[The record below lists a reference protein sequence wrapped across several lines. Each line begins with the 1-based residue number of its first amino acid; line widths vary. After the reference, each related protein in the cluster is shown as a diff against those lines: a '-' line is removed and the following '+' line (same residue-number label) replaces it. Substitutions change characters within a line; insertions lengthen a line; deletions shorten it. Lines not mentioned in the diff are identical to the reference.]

1 MQEFW
6 YYEQVFED
14 TRPWYKR
21 LFRINASYRDFTKV
35 RIHLEK
41 ILLVKQDDG
50 LLTHKFNL
58 TKMGL
63 EHINSFSE
71 LQELCPPVHYDYKS
85 GKPIK

>member
-1 MQEFW
+1 MNEFW
-6 YYEQVFED
+6 YYDQVVED
-14 TRPWYKR
+14 TRPWYKK
-21 LFRINASYRDFTKV
+21 LFRIRDFAKV

-41 ILLVKQDDG
+41 ILLVKRDDG

-63 EHINSFSE
+63 EHINSFAE

-85 GKPIK
+85 GKLIQ